1 MLRLKKFTGK
11 SPDAGTS
18 GRLAG
23 EMLRNGAVQAL
34 QGIWLMES
42 SRSIRILVGSV
53 SSVALLWG
61 IGLPGVAAAEE
72 TPELHLKTVVVTAR
86 KRQERLQDVPASVQ
100 AFGEE
105 EIERLNITKF
115 EDYARFAPSVSFNT
129 QGPGQTKL
137 VIRGVAESSASRSGQ
152 SSAGIYLDDQPIT
165 SNAQTPDVRI
175 VDIERIEVLSGPQGT
190 LYGASSQSG
199 TLKIITNK
207 PDASRNSGSVDA
219 TIKSMPQG
227 DSSYDL
233 QGVANLPLVKDK
245 LAVRVV
251 GFYGE
256 ESGYVDNVL
265 GATPG
270 GTVDNAAIAQSS
282 IDTIK
287 TFGGRAAARYDF
299 DGNWSATASYAFQT
313 SDADGLSDYD
323 PLVGDLK
330 AVKFY
335 DESRKDEWNQAALTV
350 EGDIGFAD
358 LIVTA
363 SHFRRDIDS
372 IADNTAY
379 MQFLSGLAAED
390 PAYYAFYDFG
400 PDPVGFYDLR
410 LKERRS
416 ALETRLSSGDDG
428 SRWNW
433 IIGAFYEKIEGDTL
447 AGAHIKDYALSP
459 SFASVAAYIDAPTDI
474 YFYQKVAYD
483 QDQLALFGEVSYKL
497 TEKLTGTLGARYFD
511 ANNDQSI
518 YTEIPQGLP
527 VEDSLSPAPEN
538 GFTPKLSLAW
548 QQNEDMLVYA
558 TYSQGF
564 RLGGANR
571 DKPGLAVPKQY
582 DADKLTNYELGL
594 KTSFADKRVTLNA
607 ATFFMKWD
615 DFQLEVRNPDPAT
628 FFFVTANVGQAEIK
642 GIEAQLDT
650 LVTDRLQVGLAG
662 TLLSAELSQPSE
674 FLGAPKGARLP
685 VTPEKKFSLYA
696 DYRIPAEA
704 LGGDFHLRGDYS
716 YTSDSVNNVDP
727 ASAQSLDAYSL
738 ANLQV
743 SFDTGNWS
751 LNVFLNNAFDE
762 RGVTYIS
769 PSEFKNSINVVR
781 PREFGLT
788 LSKSF

>member
-1 MLRLKKFTGK
+1 MK
-11 SPDAGTS
+11 TS
-18 GRLAG
+18 RT
-23 EMLRNGAVQAL
+23 
-34 QGIWLMES
+34 
-42 SRSIRILVGSV
+42 IRILVGSV
-53 SSVALLWG
+53 STTALVCGLGFPLTASAQETQELQLQSV
-61 IGLPGVAAAEE
+61 I
-72 TPELHLKTVVVTAR
+72 VTAR
-86 KRQERLQDVPASVQ
+86 KRSESLQDVPASVQ
-100 AFGEE
+100 AFGDE
-105 EIERLNITKF
+105 EIQRLNITKF

-137 VIRGVAESSASRSGQ
+137 VIRGVAESSGSRSGQ

-175 VDIERIEVLSGPQGT
+175 VDVERIEVLSGPQGT

-207 PDASRNSGSVDA
+207 PDASGVSGSAEA
-219 TIKSMPQG
+219 TVKSLEEG
-227 DSSYDL
+227 GSSYDL
-233 QGVANLPLVKDK
+233 QGVANLPVVEDK
-245 LAVRVV
+245 LAVRLV

-256 ESGYVDNVL
+256 ESGYVDNVP
-265 GATPG
+265 GNTPG
-270 GTVDNAAIAQSS
+270 GTVSNAAIA
-282 IDTIK
+282 DNDVDKIK
-287 TFGGRAAARYDF
+287 TFGGRAAARYEIDA
-299 DGNWSATASYAFQT
+299 NWSATASYAFQT

-323 PLVGDLK
+323 PLVGDLQTI
-330 AVKFY
+330 KFY
-335 DESRKDEWNQAALTV
+335 DESRKDEWNQAALSV
-350 EGDIGFAD
+350 EGDLGFAN
-358 LIVTA
+358 LIVAA

-372 IADNTAY
+372 ISDNTAY
-379 MQFLSGLAAED
+379 MQFLSAKAVAD

-400 PDPVGFYDLR
+400 PDPIGFYDFQ

-416 ALETRLSSGDDG
+416 ALETRLSSNDDA

-447 AGAHIKDYALSP
+447 AGAHIEDYELSP
-459 SFASVAAYIDAPTDI
+459 SFASVAAYLDAPTDI
-474 YFYQKVAYD
+474 YFYQQVGYN
-483 QDQLALFGEVSYKL
+483 QDQVALFGEVSYKL
-497 TEKLTGTLGARYFD
+497 TEQLTGTVGARYFD

-527 VEDSLSPAPEN
+527 VEDSVSPAPED
-538 GFTPKLSLAW
+538 GFAPKLSLAW
-548 QQNEDMLVYA
+548 QPNGDLLVYT

-571 DKPGLAVPKQY
+571 DRPGLAVPKQY
-582 DADKLTNYELGL
+582 DADKLTNFEVGL
-594 KTSFADKRVTLNA
+594 KSSFADKRVTLNA
-607 ATFFMKWD
+607 AAFIMSWD

-642 GIEAQLDT
+642 GIEAQIDA
-650 LVTDRLQVGLAG
+650 LVTEYLQLGLAG
-662 TLLSAELSQPSE
+662 TLLSAELSEPSD

-685 VTPEKKFSLYA
+685 VTPEEKFSVYA
-696 DYRIPAEA
+696 DYRIPAQA

-716 YTSDSVNNVDP
+716 YTGDSVNNVDP
-727 ASAQSLDAYSL
+727 AAAQSLGAYSL
-738 ANLQV
+738 A
-743 SFDTGNWS
+743 SFQLGFDAGDWS

-781 PREFGLT
+781 PREVGVT